1 VNIVLFGPPGA
12 GKGTQADNLV
22 KEFNLFK
29 VSTGDLLR
37 NEIQT
42 DSSLGEKI
50 KKTIEGGSL
59 VSDQIINNLIENLVA
74 DKKYFNRLIFDGI
87 PRNLNQVKS
96 LEVLLKKYN
105 QKISCV
111 LSLKVDKKN
120 ILKRILGRQLCS
132 KCGGIFN
139 EFYNPSNK
147 ENHECG
153 DSFLEK
159 RSDDNER
166 TIENR
171 FKTYHE
177 VTLPILDYYQNQKLL
192 TEIDGMKKIDDIYKE
207 IREIIRSL

>member
-1 VNIVLFGPPGA
+1 M
-12 GKGTQADNLV
+12 
-22 KEFNLFK
+22 
-29 VSTGDLLR
+29 
-37 NEIQT
+37 
-42 DSSLGEKI
+42 
-50 KKTIEGGSL
+50 
-59 VSDQIINNLIENLVA
+59 
-74 DKKYFNRLIFDGI
+74 
-87 PRNLNQVKS
+87 
-96 LEVLLKKYN
+96 
-105 QKISCV
+105 
-111 LSLKVDKKN
+111 
-120 ILKRILGRQLCS
+120 GRQLCS

-153 DSFLEK
+153 NSFLEK